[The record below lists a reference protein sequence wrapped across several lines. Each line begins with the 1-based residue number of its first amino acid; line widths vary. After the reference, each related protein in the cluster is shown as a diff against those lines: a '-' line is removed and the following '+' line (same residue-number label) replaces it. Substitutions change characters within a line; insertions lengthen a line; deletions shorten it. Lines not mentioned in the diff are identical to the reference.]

1 MDVACRLGG
10 SFRAS
15 VNYCAMAQVTL
26 RVHLINDG
34 VWLECGKDASLE
46 LNQETLV
53 IDNVTFEMMR
63 TGTSFIAILF
73 LVAERIPL
81 VVCLKIGD

>member
-1 MDVACRLGG
+1 MDVACGLGG

-15 VNYCAMAQVTL
+15 VNYCAIAQFTL
-26 RVHLINDG
+26 RVHLINAG

-46 LNQETLV
+46 L
-53 IDNVTFEMMR
+53 NVTFEMMR

-73 LVAERIPL
+73 LLGERIPL
-81 VVCLKIGD
+81 VVCRKIGD

>member
-1 MDVACRLGG
+1 MDVACGLGG

-15 VNYCAMAQVTL
+15 VNYCAIAQFTL
-26 RVHLINDG
+26 RVHLINAG

-46 LNQETLV
+46 LNHEALV

-73 LVAERIPL
+73 FLGERIPL
-81 VVCLKIGD
+81 VVCRKIGD